1 MKVVEHDGIFKASR
15 IAGPKHNYL
24 GLQFSKEDSEI
35 RVIARKAAT
44 SDVGVAEE
52 VAADEVVKIVKETV
66 KREVKL
72 SERQLYVSCIEYVPT
87 DTPDAQAYEDLT
99 VAIVRHVLQKR
110 DCVNC

>member
-1 MKVVEHDGIFKASR
+1 MKVVEHEGLFKASR

-24 GLQFSKEDSEI
+24 GIQFSKEDSEI
-35 RVIARKAAT
+35 RVIARTAA

-52 VAADEVVKIVKETV
+52 VEADEVVKIVKETV
-66 KREVKL
+66 KREVKV

-87 DTPDAQAYEDLT
+87 DTPDAQAYEDLAA
-99 VAIVRHVLQKR
+99 AIVRYALQKR